1 MLYFS
6 YGSNMSLKRILARV
20 PSATVVSNAT
30 LAKHQL
36 KYHKIGKDGSGK
48 CNIYEN
54 GKTRSDVYGVI
65 FDIDE
70 NEKKLLDIIEGLGYG
85 YEQKEVNVCSSSG
98 DIVNVFTY
106 YAIKID
112 ENLEPFSWYLEHVAR
127 GAKENN
133 LPKEY
138 IRTIELT
145 EAIEDPDQARHEKEL
160 NIYR

>member
-6 YGSNMSLKRILARV
+6 YGSNMSLKRILSRV
-20 PSATVVSNAT
+20 PSAEVVSNAT
-30 LAKHQL
+30 LTKHQL
-36 KYHKIGKDGSGK
+36 KYHKISNDGSGK

-54 GKTRSDVYGVI
+54 GKINSEVYGVI

-70 NEKKLLDIIEGLGYG
+70 NGKRLLDIKEGLGHG
-85 YEQKEVNVCSSSG
+85 YEQKEVEVCSSNG
-98 DIVNVFTY
+98 DKVNVFTY

-112 ENLEPFSWYLEHVAR
+112 ESLKPYSWYREHVAR

-133 LPKEY
+133 LPEKY
-138 IRTIELT
+138 IRSIEST
-145 EAIEDPDQARHEKEL
+145 EAIEDQDPARQEREL